1 MRDIKKFYLKYRKL
15 LKSII
20 RYIALIILF
29 TLAFIGIFRIFYLN
43 TECEGF
49 NSYYEVEDIYAER
62 SGFLNLK
69 TIFTK
74 EPDMN
79 INCNI
84 NILGFDFSI
93 LKVNNVINQN
103 QYNLS
108 FD

>member
-69 TIFTK
+69 TIFIK
-74 EPDMN
+74 EPDRN
-79 INCNI
+79 INCNSYI
-84 NILGFDFSI
+84 FGFKIPI
-93 LKVNNVINQN
+93 LKANNLINQN